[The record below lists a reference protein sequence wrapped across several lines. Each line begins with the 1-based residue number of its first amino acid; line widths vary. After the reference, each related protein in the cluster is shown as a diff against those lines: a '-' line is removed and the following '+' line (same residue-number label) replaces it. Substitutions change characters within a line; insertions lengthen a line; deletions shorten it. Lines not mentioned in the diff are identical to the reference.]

1 MQPTETSDPHA
12 TGEPGS
18 YSRWEDGALVGID
31 GPPTKLAESV
41 HGALRAVVLDP
52 EFPCVGAR
60 SALNRGT
67 YRFAFYD
74 ELDSEGATSGLA
86 RDLVRFARDEAE
98 MGGEF
103 TTFIASFEAP
113 KAGTPEEFEQLLW
126 AQLHRLHEVD
136 TEPWD
141 PTVSAD
147 PEDGRFSF
155 SFGGE
160 AFFIVG
166 LSPTGTRWG
175 RRFPW
180 PTLAFNPHAQ
190 FERLRDDGRFARLQA
205 TVRERDLH
213 LEGDLNPNLAD
224 FGAHTEARQYS
235 GRPVE
240 DDWRCPVHFE

>member
-1 MQPTETSDPHA
+1 MKLN
-12 TGEPGS
+12 EPQTPAHPDS
-18 YSRWEDGALVGID
+18 YSGWIDGELVGVDGA
-31 GPPTKLAESV
+31 PPKLAEQV
-41 HGALRAVVLDP
+41 HAALRAVILDP

-60 SALNRGT
+60 AALNRGS
-67 YRFAFYD
+67 YRFALYE
-74 ELDSEGATSGLA
+74 ELDSDLATTELA
-86 RDLVRFARDEAE
+86 RDLARFAAEEADL
-98 MGGEF
+98 GDDF
-103 TTFIASFEAP
+103 TTFIASFGGP
-113 KAGTPEEFEQLLW
+113 KAIDPETFERLLW
-126 AQLHRLHEVD
+126 SQLRRLHEVD

-141 PTVSAD
+141 LTVSRE

-166 LSPTGTRWG
+166 LSPTSARWG

-190 FERLRDDGRFARLQA
+190 FERLRNDGRFTHLRD
-205 TVRERDLH
+205 TVRARDLQ

-224 FGAHTEARQYS
+224 YGDHTEARQYS

-240 DDWRCPVHFE
+240 DDWRCPVHFD